1 MQKGGK
7 TLITQFHLGILM
19 KIKSNQYE
27 NCIQRRSHAEL
38 TLCNCYKVK
47 HPNRKNIRK
56 EELKQHT
63 KKTFVVK
70 LFDSY
75 GIQES

>member
-27 NCIQRRSHAEL
+27 NCIQGGATPSLHYAI
-38 TLCNCYKVK
+38 V
-47 HPNRKNIRK
+47 
-56 EELKQHT
+56 T
-63 KKTFVVK
+63 K
-70 LFDSY
+70 LS
-75 GIQES
+75 IQIEKI